1 MAFCARKT
9 QPWPDLCSWSGC
21 GACTECF
28 PRPPPLPPASPLP
41 LPPPTPAL
49 TAGCGNSISSGAT
62 LYCADDPHLFNDF
75 EPGKGCVELCEQT
88 PACMFVSL
96 WNVFDWSAPLK
107 NGINLDVATP
117 SSGVWF
123 KWQYDKSQMQAIAEA
138 GFESVRIFMPFSSK
152 MEEKQKQIEDAL
164 DAGLSIVVCMWGEWG
179 WSWNVTKG
187 VCEISNGRRNRGEGW
202 GALARAWKGFS
213 KRLVFEV
220 LNEPKGIGF
229 PTTNTGNANAMRLCN
244 AAVQAIRSADPDR
257 PILVGS
263 PGLNDAEFLE
273 YVTAQFLPYTFGSG
287 GSFYNDPN
295 VGVAFHFYEPRHP
308 SIVPGLPTA
317 QQTTFAMWDG
327 DLVLDG
333 PETEWRDGLKVWQ
346 APIKLQFDFVDAWR
360 KRSGHGDIPVVT
372 TEWGCWMFESRSKGG
387 DLRVWLNYTHGLFA
401 KHDVG
406 QMWYVGVMSNQYA
419 YTIFD
424 SETGWDATVLPKLT
438 GKQPPTS
445 WPHINQVLNGE
456 FLSHSSDVTKDLHSP
471 TSSPHISRRLSAF
484 PLNAALGAYY

>member
-1 MAFCARKT
+1 MKAGVRWPAHGRCTLRPARGT
-9 QPWPDLCSWSGC
+9 
-21 GACTECF
+21 
-28 PRPPPLPPASPLP
+28 
-41 LPPPTPAL
+41 
-49 TAGCGNSISSGAT
+49 
-62 LYCADDPHLFNDF
+62 
-75 EPGKGCVELCEQT
+75 
-88 PACMFVSL
+88 
-96 WNVFDWSAPLK
+96 
-107 NGINLDVATP
+107 TP
-117 SSGVWF
+117 STYLP
-123 KWQYDKSQMQAIAEA
+123 QHHHRPTLNPRTLHAQ
-138 GFESVRIFMPFSSK
+138 
-152 MEEKQKQIEDAL
+152 
-164 DAGLSIVVCMWGEWG
+164 
-179 WSWNVTKG
+179 
-187 VCEISNGRRNRGEGW
+187 
-202 GALARAWKGFS
+202 GFS

-229 PTTNTGNANAMRLCN
+229 PTTNTGNANAMRLYN

-273 YVTAQFLPYTFGSG
+273 YVTIQFLPYTFGSG

-308 SIVPGLPTA
+308 SIVPGLPTE

-327 DLVLDG
+327 DLILDG

-360 KRSGHGDIPVVT
+360 NRSGHGDIPVVT

-387 DLRVWLNYTHGLFA
+387 DLRVWLDYTYGLFA
-401 KHDVG
+401 EHDVR

-419 YTIFD
+419 FTIFD

-445 WPHINQVLNGE
+445 WPHINQVINGE
-456 FLSHSSDVTKDLHSP
+456 FLATSSDVTKVHPWVSTGVTKQIVRCHSVFQSSCATAGYSGNSVLELTGEGGSLSIETYNASRGNTIAWGVYNPSGRTLLHLTHGVFYSLRFIAGSGAGSQGVVRARLMQAGGRTMIHQFAAITVSDPP
-471 TSSPHISRRLSAF
+471 TASEFTYMHDAADAMDVRLEFVFGSVPQVVYLDKVELVRRF
-484 PLNAALGAYY
+484 PPQPP

>member
-1 MAFCARKT
+1 MKAGVRWPAHGRCTLRPARGT
-9 QPWPDLCSWSGC
+9 
-21 GACTECF
+21 
-28 PRPPPLPPASPLP
+28 
-41 LPPPTPAL
+41 
-49 TAGCGNSISSGAT
+49 
-62 LYCADDPHLFNDF
+62 
-75 EPGKGCVELCEQT
+75 
-88 PACMFVSL
+88 
-96 WNVFDWSAPLK
+96 
-107 NGINLDVATP
+107 TP
-117 SSGVWF
+117 STYLP
-123 KWQYDKSQMQAIAEA
+123 QHHHRPTLNPRTLHAQ
-138 GFESVRIFMPFSSK
+138 
-152 MEEKQKQIEDAL
+152 
-164 DAGLSIVVCMWGEWG
+164 
-179 WSWNVTKG
+179 
-187 VCEISNGRRNRGEGW
+187 
-202 GALARAWKGFS
+202 GFS

-220 LNEPKGIGF
+220 LNEPKAIGF
-229 PTTNTGNANAMRLCN
+229 PTTSTGNANAMRLCN

-273 YVTAQFLPYTFGSG
+273 YVTIQFLPYTFGSG

-308 SIVPGLPTA
+308 SIVPGLPTE

-327 DLVLDG
+327 DLILDG

-360 KRSGHGDIPVVT
+360 NRSGHGDIPVVT

-387 DLRVWLNYTHGLFA
+387 DLRVWLDYTYGLFLE
-401 KHDVG
+401 HDVG

-456 FLSHSSDVTKDLHSP
+456 FLSHSSDVTKVHPWVSAGVRKKAVWCEIAFGSSCATAGYSGDTVLELTGKGGSLSIETYAASNSVSGNAIDWGIYGPPDRTLLHLIQGVFYSLRFIAGSKAGSQGVVRARLMQAGGRTMIHQFAAITVSDPPTASELTYMHGAADAMDVRLEFDFGDLFQVVYLDKVELVRRFPPPPAPPSLPPPPSP
-471 TSSPHISRRLSAF
+471 NGGEASGMGYQIK
-484 PLNAALGAYY
+484 